1 MKINLTKVKE
11 QLKQIPLSA
20 SSVTAG
26 LVTRVTVN
34 LCHLLWILSK
44 TKVTA
49 FEGLNNRIC
58 VETEHVL
65 QSKCSFTAPCRF
77 LETLKRLSLHCM
89 RQTMT

>member
-58 VETEHVL
+58 VETE
-65 QSKCSFTAPCRF
+65 QSLLLPSISR
-77 LETLKRLSLHCM
+77 
-89 RQTMT
+89 